1 MRAIVLGAA
10 AGGGLPQWNC
20 GCENCRLAREGRIP
34 AASQSSLAVSG
45 DGRGW
50 AILNAS
56 PDIRSQLA
64 VTPALHPT
72 GARASPVRAVL
83 LTNGDID
90 HVAGLLGLRETQRF
104 DLFATAEILGIL
116 AANRVFDALDPGLV
130 RRRPVAIGERS
141 T

>member
-20 GCENCRLAREGRIP
+20 GCENCRLARTGAISS
-34 AASQSSLAVSG
+34 ASQSSLAVSG

-56 PDIRSQLA
+56 PDLRAQLGA
-64 VTPALHPT
+64 CVALHPT
-72 GARASPVRAVL
+72 GVRDSPVRAVL

-90 HVAGLLGLRETQRF
+90 HVAGLLTLRERQSF
-104 DLFATAEILGIL
+104 VL
-116 AANRVFDALDPGLV
+116 
-130 RRRPVAIGERS
+130 
-141 T
+141 